1 MLFRA
6 PTRNLGKPNPI
17 ASQIPHQVQN
27 DTDLNDCD
35 RPVMEWLLNFSNQ
48 LPVLG
53 LVVLRSTGLF
63 FTAPIFGQ
71 QRIPIIVRVLF
82 SISIGVLV
90 FPFLTIDKSAVPSNT
105 IAWLVSGLFEI
116 TVGVI
121 YGWSAT
127 LIFEGMVLAGQFIG
141 LQMGFGQA
149 NVLNPDSQSQ
159 RPLLSEIYFIMGL
172 LVFFSINGHH
182 YLILAFEKSFT
193 TMPLGKFV
201 QTGLTGQTLEQLLH
215 LFAQIFVVALI
226 ISAPICGVLT
236 LIDILMGLIA
246 RTAPQMNVLV
256 ISFSIK
262 IYVGLLTLLVSI
274 SFTIQFLRDLLPA
287 LLSQLLRLF

>member
-1 MLFRA
+1 
-6 PTRNLGKPNPI
+6 
-17 ASQIPHQVQN
+17 
-27 DTDLNDCD
+27 
-35 RPVMEWLLNFSNQ
+35 MEWLLQFSNQ
-48 LPVLG
+48 LPVVA
-53 LVVLRSTGLF
+53 LVLLRSTGMF

-82 SISIGVLV
+82 SLSIGLLV
-90 FPFLTIDKSAVPSNT
+90 FPFLTIDKTAVPNQT
-105 IAWLVSGLFEI
+105 IPWLITGLFEL

-127 LIFEGMVLAGQFIG
+127 LLFEGLVLAGQFIG

-149 NVLNPDSQSQ
+149 NVLNPESQTQ

-182 YLILAFEKSFT
+182 YLILAFEKSFD

-201 QTGLTGQTLEQLLH
+201 VTGMTGPLMEQLFY

-246 RTAPQMNVLV
+246 RTAPQMNVLI

-262 IYVGLLTLLVSI
+262 IYVGLLTLLISI
-274 SFTIQFLRDLLPA
+274 SFTVQFLRDLMPA
-287 LLSQLLRLF
+287 MLSQLIRLF